1 MSRILL
7 PDSKHPDKYGY
18 YRIGNIQT
26 YSKVEL
32 MELYYRLPQ
41 SWQWKYNDEF
51 FSSYDWTKEPGE
63 SIEELYKK
71 RALQLRQDYD
81 YLILYYSGGYDST
94 NLLYTFLENNIPVDE
109 VCVYYSKED
118 SISNQYIELNTI
130 TWDKVAFLK
139 QKYPNLNVRKIDY
152 TEQFFNWDK
161 PLVDL
166 GYGHD
171 LLDMFGNMLTI
182 NRLVQD
188 LFHVT
193 VDDWKS
199 LLDQGKK
206 VAWVYGADKPMIR
219 YLNKKWIF
227 NFHDGI
233 MQARVTPMR
242 QIIDDGSIGDY
253 EMFYWSPTHECAQ
266 ILIKQC
272 HLLKKLYKER
282 AETDFSKIP
291 EHKPFKEG
299 YGWEVDTMSIPFVQ
313 TIYPRNFK
321 YSENFYTVKNPQ
333 HIFGN
338 RDQWFF
344 ASNHEKAKLH
354 KDMYMATHSKNY
366 SHFHHWFN
374 DGKTIHNGIKN
385 CISIDYVF

>member
-1 MSRILL
+1 MSDLL
-7 PDSKHPDKYGY
+7 IKNNYPDKYGY
-18 YRIGNIQT
+18 YQIGNVRT

-41 SWQWKYNDEF
+41 HWQWKYNDEF
-51 FSSYDWTKEPGE
+51 FSSYDWAKEPEE

-71 RALQLRQDYD
+71 RALQLRRDYD
-81 YLILYYSGGYDST
+81 YLIVYYSGGYDST

-118 SISNQYIELNTI
+118 RISNQYIELNTL

-139 QKYPNLNVRKIDY
+139 QKYPDLNVRTIDY
-152 TEQFFNWDK
+152 TKHFFNWDQ
-161 PLVDL
+161 PLTDL
-166 GYGHD
+166 GYKHD

-188 LFHVT
+188 LFHIT
-193 VDDWKS
+193 VDDWSK
-199 LLDQGKK
+199 LLEQGKR
-206 VAWVYGADKPMIR
+206 VAWIYGADKPMIR
-219 YLNKKWIF
+219 FINGKWIF

-242 QIIDDGSIGDY
+242 QIIDNGSIGDY

-272 HLLKKLYKER
+272 HLLKKLYNQR
-282 AETDFSKIP
+282 ALTDFSQIP
-291 EHKPFKEG
+291 EHKPFKPG
-299 YGWEVDTMSIPFVQ
+299 YGWEVDTMSTPFVRA
-313 TIYPRNFK
+313 IYPRNFK

-344 ASNHEKAKLH
+344 ESNHEKAKLH
-354 KDMYMATHSKNY
+354 KDMYMATHSMNY

-374 DGKTIHNGIKN
+374 DGKTIHSGIKN
-385 CISIDYVF
+385 CISKDYVF